1 MEINDKFGD
10 LFYHSGDASLILN
23 LLYDIAE
30 HLGHSQ
36 EEPISLHFVCLY
48 LGMSIDACDQ
58 IYEEIF
64 HIFKN
69 EDKEKL
75 SDYKYVKKIMVKYF
89 PDAKKFDELSV
100 KAYLK
105 GVAKSRLPELITL
118 IE

>member
-10 LFYHSGDASLILN
+10 LFYRNADASLVLN

-36 EEPISLHFVCLY
+36 EDPISLYFVCLY
-48 LGMSIDACDQ
+48 LGMHIDACDN

-64 HIFKN
+64 QIFKN
-69 EDKEKL
+69 GDKEKL
-75 SDYKYVKKIMVKYF
+75 SDYKYVKKIMIKYF
-89 PDAKKFDELSV
+89 PAAKKFNELSV
-100 KAYLK
+100 KAYMK
-105 GVAKSRLPELITL
+105 GLAKSRLPELITI